1 MEVRKPNRVV
11 RSYVQKL
18 VAPPSRVL
26 PLLCPVREAD
36 WIEGWDPIVV
46 WSESGVVE
54 RDCVF
59 MTAASPQAAIWM
71 VTRLEPA
78 SGRVEMVKI
87 TPEVTACVLRIAV
100 NATADGGSEA
110 LVSYSHTSLGPRG
123 DDFVAG
129 FTEDSYLGFMK
140 DWERRLNHYLLQ
152 AGEPLSGS

>member
-18 VAPPSRVL
+18 VAPPDRVL

-36 WIEGWDPIVV
+36 WLERWDPRVV
-46 WSESGVVE
+46 FTESGVAE

-59 MTAASPQAAIWM
+59 VTAAEPQNAVWM

-100 NATADGGSEA
+100 NATGDGGSEA
-110 LVSYSHTSLGPRG
+110 LVTYSHTSLGPRG
-123 DDFVAG
+123 DEFVAG
-129 FTEDSYLGFMK
+129 FTEVFYQDFMR
-140 DWERRLNHYLLQ
+140 DWERRLNHYL
-152 AGEPLSGS
+152 ESGQRLASS